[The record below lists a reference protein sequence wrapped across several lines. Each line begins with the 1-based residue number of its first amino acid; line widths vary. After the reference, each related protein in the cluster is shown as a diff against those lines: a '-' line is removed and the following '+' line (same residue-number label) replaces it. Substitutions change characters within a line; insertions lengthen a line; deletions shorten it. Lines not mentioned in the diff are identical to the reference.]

1 MTQTEKLLESIKANP
16 KNVRFSD
23 LVKICNQY
31 FGKPRQQ
38 GTSHII
44 YKIPWKGDPRINI
57 QKDKDGKAKPYQVMQ
72 VIAAINKLKGGE
84 KW

>member
-38 GTSHII
+38 GTGHMGSS
-44 YKIPWKGDPRINI
+44 
-57 QKDKDGKAKPYQVMQ
+57 QKTENKAR
-72 VIAAINKLKGGE
+72 
-84 KW
+84 

>member
-1 MTQTEKLLESIKANP
+1 MTQIEKLLESIKVNP

-31 FGKPRQQ
+31 FGEPRQQ

-44 YKIPWKGDPRINI
+44 YKMPWKGDP
-57 QKDKDGKAKPYQVMQ
+57 
-72 VIAAINKLKGGE
+72 
-84 KW
+84 